1 MEKQKQDIIN
11 KMNELI
17 EIIREA
23 DYNYHTLDM
32 PTITDQEYDNYMR
45 ELYKLEEKYPE
56 LNKICLL
63 HLVLE
68 EKL

>member
-1 MEKQKQDIIN
+1 MEKQKLDVIN

-56 LNKICLL
+56 LKQDMSPTSR
-63 HLVLE
+63 V
-68 EKL
+68 